1 MGQLIIHFTQQSS
14 LYFAYNLSL
23 TAWGRCQKCPCIPKQ
38 LGDSGR
44 ILFYITFTPCSP
56 LGILCKSLIPNSCQ
70 YFGLSDFHRNL
81 REIYSTSLLCKFK
94 TYPLRF
100 QKQSVARDTI
110 KKSGTILHCFQI
122 LTDYFFPRLTQRIF
136 ALITSELFLDVPK
149 MVLNH
154 CGSFLPVV
162 MSLWESSHNMKPESP
177 KRLDRPNVLNSQ

>member
-1 MGQLIIHFTQQSS
+1 MTDNADEGQGKIAEGKQNSLLPNKSCILQCLKSGPIFSMGQLIIHFTQQSS

-38 LGDSGR
+38 LGDLGR

-122 LTDYFFPRLTQRIF
+122 LTDYFFL
-136 ALITSELFLDVPK
+136 E
-149 MVLNH
+149 
-154 CGSFLPVV
+154 
-162 MSLWESSHNMKPESP
+162 
-177 KRLDRPNVLNSQ
+177 

>member
-38 LGDSGR
+38 LGDLGR

-122 LTDYFFPRLTQRIF
+122 LTDYFFSSSNTTHICSYYIRTIF
-136 ALITSELFLDVPK
+136 GCAKNGAE
-149 MVLNH
+149 
-154 CGSFLPVV
+154 
-162 MSLWESSHNMKPESP
+162 SLW
-177 KRLDRPNVLNSQ
+177 LFFACCNVIVGK